1 MKNSQLNEMTKM
13 ELKTKLV
20 DNMDALQNLRFQKA
34 LQQIEN
40 PLQIRVL
47 KREIAQVKTVLR
59 ELELEIRKELTDK
72 YLWQNI
78 GKDKHLPVR

>member
-13 ELKTKLV
+13 ELETKLT

-47 KREIAQVKTVLR
+47 KRELAQVKTVLR
-59 ELELEIRKELTDK
+59 ELELGIRKELTE
-72 YLWQNI
+72 
-78 GKDKHLPVR
+78 

>member
-13 ELKTKLV
+13 ELKTKLA

-40 PLQIRVL
+40 PLKIRVL
-47 KREIAQVKTVLR
+47 RREIAQVKTVLR
-59 ELELEIRKELTDK
+59 ELELGIRKELTE
-72 YLWQNI
+72 
-78 GKDKHLPVR
+78 

>member
-1 MKNSQLNEMTKM
+1 MKNSQLNEMSKM
-13 ELKTKLV
+13 ELETKLN
-20 DNMDALQNLRFQKA
+20 DSMDALQNLRFQKA

-59 ELELEIRKELTDK
+59 ELELGIRKELTD
-72 YLWQNI
+72 
-78 GKDKHLPVR
+78 

>member
-1 MKNSQLNEMTKM
+1 MQNSQLNEMTKM
-13 ELKTKLV
+13 ELETKLT

-47 KREIAQVKTVLR
+47 KRELAQVKTVLR
-59 ELELEIRKELTDK
+59 ELELGIRKELTE
-72 YLWQNI
+72 
-78 GKDKHLPVR
+78 

>member
-1 MKNSQLNEMTKM
+1 MKISQLNEMSKM
-13 ELKTKLV
+13 ELETKLN
-20 DNMDALQNLRFQKA
+20 DSMDALQNLRFQKA

-59 ELELEIRKELTDK
+59 ELELGIRKELTE
-72 YLWQNI
+72 
-78 GKDKHLPVR
+78 

>member
-13 ELKTKLV
+13 ELETKLT

-59 ELELEIRKELTDK
+59 ELELGIRKELTE
-72 YLWQNI
+72 
-78 GKDKHLPVR
+78 

>member
-13 ELKTKLV
+13 ELETKLT

-59 ELELEIRKELTDK
+59 ELELGIRKELTD
-72 YLWQNI
+72 
-78 GKDKHLPVR
+78 

>member
-1 MKNSQLNEMTKM
+1 MKISQLNEMSKM
-13 ELKTKLV
+13 ELETKLN

-47 KREIAQVKTVLR
+47 KRELAQVKTVLR
-59 ELELEIRKELTDK
+59 ELELGIRKKLTD
-72 YLWQNI
+72 
-78 GKDKHLPVR
+78 

>member
-1 MKNSQLNEMTKM
+1 MKSSQLNEMSKM
-13 ELKTKLV
+13 ELETKLN

-47 KREIAQVKTVLR
+47 KRELAQVKTVLR
-59 ELELEIRKELTDK
+59 ELELGIRKKLTD
-72 YLWQNI
+72 
-78 GKDKHLPVR
+78 

>member
-1 MKNSQLNEMTKM
+1 MKKSELIKLSQD
-13 ELKTKLV
+13 ELQTKLK
-20 DNMDALQNLRFQKA
+20 DNQEALVNLRFQKA

-59 ELELEIRKELTDK
+59 ELELGIRKRLTD
-72 YLWQNI
+72 
-78 GKDKHLPVR
+78 

>member
-13 ELKTKLV
+13 ELETKLT

-40 PLQIRVL
+40 PLQIRVFR
-47 KREIAQVKTVLR
+47 REIAQVKTVLR
-59 ELELEIRKELTDK
+59 ELELGIRKELTE
-72 YLWQNI
+72 
-78 GKDKHLPVR
+78 

>member
-1 MKNSQLNEMTKM
+1 MKNSQLNEMSRM
-13 ELKTKLV
+13 ELETKLN

-59 ELELEIRKELTDK
+59 ELDLGIRKNFTE
-72 YLWQNI
+72 
-78 GKDKHLPVR
+78 

>member
-1 MKNSQLNEMTKM
+1 M
-13 ELKTKLV
+13 ELETKLS
-20 DNMDALQNLRFQKA
+20 DNMDSLQNLRFQKA

-59 ELELEIRKELTDK
+59 ELELGIRKRL
-72 YLWQNI
+72 
-78 GKDKHLPVR
+78 KD

>member
-1 MKNSQLNEMTKM
+1 MTNSQLNEMTKM
-13 ELKTKLV
+13 ELETKLA

-59 ELELEIRKELTDK
+59 ELELEIRKELTD
-72 YLWQNI
+72 
-78 GKDKHLPVR
+78 

>member
-1 MKNSQLNEMTKM
+1 MKSSQLNEMSKM
-13 ELKTKLV
+13 ELETKLS
-20 DNMDALQNLRFQKA
+20 DNMDSLQNLRFQKA

-59 ELELEIRKELTDK
+59 ELELRIRKRLTD
-72 YLWQNI
+72 
-78 GKDKHLPVR
+78 

>member
-1 MKNSQLNEMTKM
+1 MQNSQLNEMTKM
-13 ELKTKLV
+13 ELETKLT

-47 KREIAQVKTVLR
+47 KREIAQLKTVLR
-59 ELELEIRKELTDK
+59 ELELGIRKELTE
-72 YLWQNI
+72 
-78 GKDKHLPVR
+78 

>member
-1 MKNSQLNEMTKM
+1 MKNSQLNEMSKM
-13 ELKTKLV
+13 ELETKLN

-40 PLQIRVL
+40 PLQLRVL

-59 ELELEIRKELTDK
+59 ELELGIRKKLTD
-72 YLWQNI
+72 
-78 GKDKHLPVR
+78 

>member
-1 MKNSQLNEMTKM
+1 MSRM
-13 ELKTKLV
+13 ELETKLN

-59 ELELEIRKELTDK
+59 ELDLGIRIKITD
-72 YLWQNI
+72 
-78 GKDKHLPVR
+78 

>member
-1 MKNSQLNEMTKM
+1 MSRM
-13 ELKTKLV
+13 ELETKLN

-59 ELELEIRKELTDK
+59 ELDLGIRKNFTE
-72 YLWQNI
+72 
-78 GKDKHLPVR
+78 

>member
-1 MKNSQLNEMTKM
+1 LKMKNSQLNEMTKM
-13 ELKTKLV
+13 ELETKLT

-59 ELELEIRKELTDK
+59 ELELGIRKKLTD
-72 YLWQNI
+72 
-78 GKDKHLPVR
+78 

>member
-1 MKNSQLNEMTKM
+1 MKNSQLNEMSKM
-13 ELKTKLV
+13 ELETKLN

-47 KREIAQVKTVLR
+47 KREIAQVKTVLK
-59 ELELEIRKELTDK
+59 ELELGIRKELTD
-72 YLWQNI
+72 
-78 GKDKHLPVR
+78 

>member
-1 MKNSQLNEMTKM
+1 M
-13 ELKTKLV
+13 ELETKLH

-40 PLQIRVL
+40 PLQIRIL

-59 ELELEIRKELTDK
+59 ELELGLRKDL
-72 YLWQNI
+72 
-78 GKDKHLPVR
+78 KD

>member
-1 MKNSQLNEMTKM
+1 MKVSQLNEMSKM
-13 ELKTKLV
+13 ELETKLN

-59 ELELEIRKELTDK
+59 ELELEIRKELTD
-72 YLWQNI
+72 
-78 GKDKHLPVR
+78 

>member
-1 MKNSQLNEMTKM
+1 MKSSQLNEMSKM
-13 ELKTKLV
+13 ELETKLS
-20 DNMDALQNLRFQKA
+20 DNIDSLQNLRFQKA

-59 ELELEIRKELTDK
+59 ELELGIRKRLTD
-72 YLWQNI
+72 
-78 GKDKHLPVR
+78 

>member
-1 MKNSQLNEMTKM
+1 MKNSQLNEMSRM
-13 ELKTKLV
+13 ELETKLN

-59 ELELEIRKELTDK
+59 ELDLGIRKNNTD
-72 YLWQNI
+72 
-78 GKDKHLPVR
+78 